1 MIKLI
6 KRLAIPVFCGLLIY
20 ILFKS
25 VFFIGYVPTESMEPA
40 IKTGSVIFGYRII
53 GEIHRG
59 DIVVYNSNGYIFVKR
74 VSAMPGDVVYIAS
87 HGKIISINKEFP
99 DAAKI
104 LTVPE
109 NCYFMLGDNSDN
121 SFDSRMWEDP
131 FIQKNQII
139 AKIR

>member
-59 DIVVYNSNGYIFVKR
+59 DIVVFNSDGYIFVKR
-74 VSAMPGDVVYIAS
+74 VSAMPGDVVYIAH
-87 HGKIISINKEFP
+87 HGKIISINKELP

-104 LTVPE
+104 LT
-109 NCYFMLGDNSDN
+109 
-121 SFDSRMWEDP
+121 
-131 FIQKNQII
+131 I
-139 AKIR
+139 A